1 MRRRSARVNRLGV
14 SGHEWRAGVPGD
26 CGCLGKD
33 FGKRHDAA
41 AVAKQGQA
49 VTPEAY
55 TLVGA
60 IGGAVVTAAATVYAS
75 LSVHRRQVKQ
85 RRAEEARQAQE
96 HEAVRQ
102 REVDLRQRERHLRRR
117 MEEIDRLVSMRTM
130 GRAWLDALERATQN
144 LALNRS
150 VRVGSFDSEV
160 RFSSQG
166 LAAAA
171 YAAARDGAWV
181 CTSSAPDPAA
191 DDDPGAPL
199 PDGGRWS
206 GGRATSQTGA
216 ELGLVLDRLREAT
229 RLVRGEISPPH
240 KRQRY
245 ALDRE
250 SLYEFVCTPKGRAI
264 FGDRVLREHEGSDIV
279 YRSVDENG
287 AAHEL
292 LRRPAR
298 PGEAQA
304 LAREA

>member
-1 MRRRSARVNRLGV
+1 M
-14 SGHEWRAGVPGD
+14 
-26 CGCLGKD
+26 
-33 FGKRHDAA
+33 
-41 AVAKQGQA
+41 
-49 VTPEAY
+49 
-55 TLVGA
+55 GA

-229 RLVRGEISPPH
+229 RLVRGEILRRETQSC
-240 KRQRY
+240 
-245 ALDRE
+245 E
-250 SLYEFVCTPKGRAI
+250 SLDPLIATSLAAVREARAQLNARLLEEVRRLNH
-264 FGDRVLREHEGSDIV
+264 DQLRE
-279 YRSVDENG
+279 
-287 AAHEL
+287 L
-292 LRRPAR
+292 
-298 PGEAQA
+298 
-304 LAREA
+304 